1 MSNLIKTVIK
11 TQSGKFLHT
20 TITKDGVNTLTWHR
34 AFRAKDEE
42 AIQPV
47 LEFLEQDKVDG
58 TFAPYGEF
66 GYGII
71 YVDWMEDKIIS
82 CQSYTTIGNAYWFNL
97 KREIDGHF
105 TYPPKSDP
113 AWPVF
118 PEHFKNV
125 PLFNEMLEDGVIK
138 GLVVAND
145 SGREFWEYGDKLEM
159 KETLIDLIA
168 DIEVL
173 EGKHSGKD
181 RVMAFRIDLPYELIV
196 VEENDESL
204 SQQISDLSGYTFDE
218 QERNLYKKFSVNN

>member
-20 TITKDGVNTLTWHR
+20 TITKEGINTLTWHR
-34 AFRAKDEE
+34 AFRAKDE
-42 AIQPV
+42 ASIQPV
-47 LEFLEQDKVDG
+47 LEFLEQDKGDG
-58 TFAPYGEF
+58 TFAPY

-82 CQSYTTIGNAYWFNL
+82 CQSFTAIGNVYWHNL
-97 KREIDGHF
+97 KREVDGYY
-105 TYPPKSDP
+105 TYPPASDP

-145 SGREFWEYGDKLEM
+145 SGREVWKYGDKLEM
-159 KETLIDLIA
+159 KETLSDLIA
-168 DIEVL
+168 DIEAM
-173 EGKHSGKD
+173 ESKHAGKA
-181 RVMAFRIDLPYELIV
+181 RALAFRIDLPYELIV
-196 VEENDESL
+196 VDEKDESL
-204 SQQISDLSGYTFDE
+204 SQQISDLSGYSFDE
-218 QERNLYKKFSVNN
+218 QERNLYKKFSVTN